1 MLILTLKQQYK
12 KELKRLKNRIQ
23 DLSSRGYIYEYKIK
37 EHQSIKPSTIK
48 YLKSLKGKK
57 LIEGVKSSNIEITV
71 VEVGKGNVPTRREQ
85 REAGLSIEDYASML
99 QQGVNPYELKDI
111 TQSRISSVA
120 DDREYFESIK
130 AQAEADK
137 AYRKRIEQQELNQL
151 KLYKDP
157 AKFYAE
163 QQEILQNPLS
173 LEEGTYLKDT
183 YTGTIYDLKDPRIY
197 KRDSHG
203 RFILDENGNKVL
215 KANLAFVSQEVMN
228 KKAYEELIWDN
239 TKSRYYYANSPIS
252 QKFLEWLE
260 LRRQEFGTFGLRK
273 AILEYEARKDVYLDY
288 RFFYKATD
296 EDLRVVQGE
305 ITRIVMRYGDKK
317 LTDEDR
323 QELIQS
329 MDDLESFE
337 SWEEPD

>member
-12 KELKRLKNRIQ
+12 KELKKLKNRIQ

-57 LIEGVKSSNIEITV
+57 LIEGVKSPNIEISV
-71 VEVGKGNVPTRREQ
+71 VEVGKGNVPSRREQ

-99 QQGVNPYELKDI
+99 QQGVNPYELRDI
-111 TQSRISSVA
+111 TQSRIQYAQTQETLSSA
-120 DDREYFESIK
+120 TDYLQQRKIYKEITESEDY
-130 AQAEADK
+130 Q
-137 AYRKRIEQQELNQL
+137 RL

-157 AKFYAE
+157 AQYLAE
-163 QQEILQNPLS
+163 QQEKTEEKLD
-173 LEEGTYLKDT
+173 LEHGAYYEDI
-183 YTGTIYDLKDPRIY
+183 YTGTIYNLDDPRIY

-203 RFILDENGNKVL
+203 RFLLDENGNKIL
-215 KANLAFVSQEVMN
+215 KTTLAFRTKQVMD
-228 KKAYEELIWDN
+228 KKAYEEIIWEN
-239 TKSRYYYANSPIS
+239 TINRYYYSGSPIS
-252 QKFLEWLE
+252 RKFFEWLE

-288 RFFYKATD
+288 KFFYKATD
-296 EDLRVVQGE
+296 ADLQVVQGE
-305 ITRIVMRYGDKK
+305 ITRIAMKYSDQK
-317 LTDEDR
+317 LSETDR

>member
-1 MLILTLKQQYK
+1 VLILTLKQQYK
-12 KELKRLKNRIQ
+12 KELKKLKNRIQ

-57 LIEGVKSSNIEITV
+57 LIEGVKSPNIEITV

-99 QQGVNPYELKDI
+99 QQGVNPYELRDI
-111 TQSRISSVA
+111 TQSRIQ
-120 DDREYFESIK
+120 Y
-130 AQAEADK
+130 AQTEETLPSAIDYLQQRK
-137 AYRKRIEQQELNQL
+137 AYKEITESEDYQRL

-157 AKFYAE
+157 AQYLAE
-163 QQEILQNPLS
+163 QQEKTEEKLD
-173 LEEGTYLKDT
+173 LEHGAYYEDI
-183 YTGTIYDLKDPRIY
+183 YTGTIYNLDDPRIY

-203 RFILDENGNKVL
+203 RFLLDENGNKIL
-215 KANLAFVSQEVMN
+215 KTTLAFRTKQVMD
-228 KKAYEELIWDN
+228 KKAYEEIIWEN
-239 TKSRYYYANSPIS
+239 TINRYYYSGSPLS
-252 QKFLEWLE
+252 RKFLEWLE

-273 AILEYEARKDVYLDY
+273 AILEYESRKDVYLDY
-288 RFFYKATD
+288 KFFYKATD
-296 EDLRVVQGE
+296 ADLQVVQGE
-305 ITRIVMRYGDKK
+305 ITRIAMKYGEQK
-317 LTDEDR
+317 LSETDR